1 MHQYIRTAA
10 ELQSLA
16 RELQGA
22 PLLALD
28 TEFVRE
34 YQYYPQLEIVQLA
47 TPEIQAIVDY
57 RATGTLEPL
66 AGILADPET
75 LKVFHAGSQD
85 LEIFFN
91 LSGTVPA
98 PLFDTQVAAAMV
110 GLGTQVGYAR
120 LVESLLGRTLT
131 KSETLTDWARR
142 PLSPAQIDYALD
154 DVRYLLAVYEELSAR
169 LKKMGRDQ
177 WLEDEWAAMADPAA
191 YRRVSPQEAYRRVQG
206 ANRLKP
212 RELAILREVAAW
224 REQEAARRDRVPT
237 HIVRDNLMIELA
249 RRAPATT
256 AQLKD
261 IRGLHPREIE
271 RQGEA
276 ILQAIHKGQSLPR
289 DQWPRQPDRNELSE
303 QESSL
308 VALMQAWLRAR
319 AAEADI
325 APSYLAS
332 AADLKEL
339 VASEPQERETLEVLR
354 GWRRRLVGADLLAL
368 IEGRAYLTWD
378 PAGKRL
384 RLRVQEAAS

>member
-10 ELQSLA
+10 ELQSLVHQ
-16 RELQGA
+16 LQGA

-34 YQYYPQLEIVQLA
+34 YQYYPQLEIIQIA
-47 TPEIQAIVDY
+47 TPEVEAIVDY

-66 AGILADPET
+66 TSILQEPDT
-75 LKVFHAGSQD
+75 LKIFHAGSQD

-91 LSGTVPA
+91 LTGMVPA

-110 GLGTQVGYAR
+110 GLGAQVGYAR
-120 LVESLLGRTLT
+120 LVESLLGETLT

-154 DVRYLLAVYEELSAR
+154 DVRYLLPIYEQLSAR
-169 LKKMGRDQ
+169 LKEMGRDL
-177 WLEDEWAAMADPAA
+177 WLEDEWIAMADPAA
-191 YRRVSPQEAYRRVQG
+191 YHRVAPREAYRRIQG

-212 RELAILREVAAW
+212 RELAILRELAAW

-249 RRAPATT
+249 RRTPTT
-256 AQLKD
+256 IPQLKD

-276 ILQAIHKGQSLPR
+276 ILQAIRQGKSLPR

-319 AAEADI
+319 AAAAEI

-339 VASEPQERETLEVLR
+339 VASDPQERETLDVLR

-368 IEGRAYLTWD
+368 IEGRASLTWD

-384 RLRVQEAAS
+384 RLHVQEAMP